1 MADLTV
7 DPAALVTAAMEIQQ
21 CASNIGGLH
30 LSAGLG
36 ITYATQTFGGLAGSF
51 RGATDDMSDI
61 ASSGDSQ
68 ITRSMSNAS
77 KAISAFA
84 ELVINARDTTVDTD
98 QSGANRISSAIAFP
112 SRTGPLTDHPV
123 PLEIL
128 LGVTERGP
136 R

>member
-1 MADLTV
+1 M
-7 DPAALVTAAMEIQQ
+7 
-21 CASNIGGLH
+21 N

-36 ITYATQTFGGLAGSF
+36 TTYASQTFGGLAGSF
-51 RGATDDMSDI
+51 RGATDDMSEI

-68 ITRSMSNAS
+68 IKTSMSNAS

-112 SRTGPLTDHPV
+112 SRIGPPTDHPV

-128 LGVTERGP
+128 LDITAMGP

>member
-1 MADLTV
+1 
-7 DPAALVTAAMEIQQ
+7 
-21 CASNIGGLH
+21 
-30 LSAGLG
+30 
-36 ITYATQTFGGLAGSF
+36 
-51 RGATDDMSDI
+51 MSDI

-68 ITRSMSNAS
+68 IKTSMSNAS